1 VSCAAK
7 VVDTPYAVRDQ
18 VVVMNGEND
27 RAYTYVCVKCIK
39 GVAEALDD
47 LFPNNKYAVRARDQA
62 KAYEKFAVK

>member
-1 VSCAAK
+1 
-7 VVDTPYAVRDQ
+7 
-18 VVVMNGEND
+18 MNGEND